1 MKSIRQKREIR
12 SRGLVNPQIAPST
25 CASIPPSGSRLV
37 GAGPQHGALPCRLQ
51 ITRYSCNDE

>member
-12 SRGLVNPQIAPST
+12 SKGLVNPQIAPSIR
-25 CASIPPSGSRLV
+25 APIPPQPRGSW
-37 GAGPQHGALPCRLQ
+37 GAQHRGPAVPLQ